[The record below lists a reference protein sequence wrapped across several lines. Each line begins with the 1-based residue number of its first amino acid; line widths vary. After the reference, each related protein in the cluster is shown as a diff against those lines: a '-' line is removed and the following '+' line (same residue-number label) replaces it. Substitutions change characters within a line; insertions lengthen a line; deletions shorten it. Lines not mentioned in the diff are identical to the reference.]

1 MIGQHFDNIWVHI
14 KSLSEN
20 RKFENKYNVGIKDR
34 FLYQMLESL
43 GWDADI
49 GVKSAA
55 LWDFGLEKIPM
66 VLNQE

>member
-43 GWDADI
+43 GWDRHR
-49 GVKSAA
+49 S
-55 LWDFGLEKIPM
+55 
-66 VLNQE
+66 